1 MGLLVVA
8 RTTMVA
14 MVPVFLMAVWWRARP
29 AFPRVA
35 LATVLAAALPFVPF
49 AIANWQE
56 LVFAMY
62 GSYQKVM
69 KGFVWPQTTWV
80 QHTVGL
86 TGVLLANQQQRWVE
100 AVQVVLML
108 AVYAACWRM
117 LRRGRPALP
126 WMALALLAFS
136 MTTLWPV
143 IYIYFDVFL
152 LLVAA
157 FIASAWKPRA
167 VAAPW
172 ISTLATASVVVIAT
186 AWTMLPAEP
195 VLDVGAGSA
204 RQFLRSGFADNER
217 EQERTFAWVEGRR
230 AQVVLPRRSTRAA
243 IVDIDCQPF
252 LPTARSGQ
260 QLSAVLNGTPIG
272 TASLAGGW
280 QRISFETGSDVWQIG
295 ANQLELFLSSSG
307 SLEEYGLGADRRS
320 LSVALDQVRVRSRVP
335 DP

>member
-1 MGLLVVA
+1 
-8 RTTMVA
+8 
-14 MVPVFLMAVWWRARP
+14 
-29 AFPRVA
+29 
-35 LATVLAAALPFVPF
+35 
-49 AIANWQE
+49 
-56 LVFAMY
+56 
-62 GSYQKVM
+62 
-69 KGFVWPQTTWV
+69 
-80 QHTVGL
+80 
-86 TGVLLANQQQRWVE
+86 
-100 AVQVVLML
+100 
-108 AVYAACWRM
+108 
-117 LRRGRPALP
+117 
-126 WMALALLAFS
+126 
-136 MTTLWPV
+136 
-143 IYIYFDVFL
+143 
-152 LLVAA
+152 
-157 FIASAWKPRA
+157 
-167 VAAPW
+167 
-172 ISTLATASVVVIAT
+172 
-186 AWTMLPAEP
+186 MLPAEP

-252 LPTARSGQ
+252 LPTAQSGQ